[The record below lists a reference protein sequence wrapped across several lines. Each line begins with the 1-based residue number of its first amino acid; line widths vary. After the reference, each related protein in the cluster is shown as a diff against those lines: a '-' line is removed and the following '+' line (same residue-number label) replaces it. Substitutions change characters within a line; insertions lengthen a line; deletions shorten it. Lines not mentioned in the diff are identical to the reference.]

1 MRTSESRLGIDIG
14 RVIIS
19 RGEGSNDTS
28 FLHGSIERALQTPPY
43 ENMFEVVP
51 RLVARFGGRAW
62 LVSKCG
68 PRIQE
73 RTRQWLEHH
82 RFWERTGIPPE
93 NVRFCRD
100 RPGKAPICRELGIT
114 HFIDDRL
121 DVLEYLRGSVPH
133 LYLFAAAFAPQEQ
146 WLTPLTGWPEALQVV
161 WPQAKETGD
170 SQGRTVD

>member
-1 MRTSESRLGIDIG
+1 MGPSECRLGIDIG

-19 RGEGSNDTS
+19 RGEGPQDTS
-28 FLHGSIERALQTPPY
+28 FLRGSVERALQTPPY
-43 ENMFEVVP
+43 EKMFEVVP
-51 RLVARFGGRAW
+51 QLVDRFSGRAW

-68 PRIQE
+68 PRIEE

-82 RFWERTGIPPE
+82 RFWERSGIPPQ

-121 DVLEYLRGSVPH
+121 DVLECLRGSVAH
-133 LYLFAAAFAPQEQ
+133 LFLFAAAVAPREP
-146 WLTPLTGWPEALQVV
+146 WLTSLTGWPEALQVV
-161 WPQAKETGD
+161 QPQIPNC
-170 SQGRTVD
+170 